1 MRAYIENIITTPLNF
16 MNSENIHSGNLFI
29 VSAPSGAGK
38 STLCRAL
45 LDTFADIQYSVSF
58 TTRRPRA
65 KEKNGVHYHFIDK
78 QAFEKGI
85 ATGRWAEWA
94 EVHGNYYGSDGD
106 FINKCLADGGDILL
120 DIDVQGTRQ
129 ILERYP
135 ESITIFILP
144 PSLDTLAQRLELRDA
159 DSQESIALRLKNA
172 EKEIAQKDLYRHEIV
187 NDRLPEAVAQLTA
200 IVERYR
206 SGR

>member
-1 MRAYIENIITTPLNF
+1 
-16 MNSENIHSGNLFI
+16 MNSENMHSGNLFI

-45 LDTFADIQYSVSF
+45 LDTFADIQYSVSY

-65 KEKNGVHYHFIDK
+65 KEENGVHYHFIDK
-78 QAFEKGI
+78 QVFEKGI
-85 ATGRWAEWA
+85 STGRWAEWA

-106 FINKCLADGGDILL
+106 FINKCLAAGDDILH

-144 PSLDTLAQRLELRDA
+144 PSLDALAQRLELRDT

-187 NDRLPEAVAQLTA
+187 NDRLPEAVARLTA
-200 IVERYR
+200 IVKRYR
-206 SGR
+206 SGQR